1 MKNKE
6 TLMAKHNKKRN
17 VGLLHEQLIRHASRM
32 TVEGSVEK
40 AQDAVDIVT
49 RHFKRGS
56 ETLREFRLFSSL
68 IHTKVDS
75 KDLAQRIVA
84 ESRRACMDHDSEKL
98 RREKS
103 LLIKDINH
111 LLNEESFYDQR
122 IPTYRIFATVQALLN
137 EWRGASR
144 LTPAEIVKYESRLV
158 DHLTRQEAENELQ
171 RSENAD
177 PLVLNIMIEKF
188 NKKYGKT
195 LSEDQRKILELR
207 LMNKNEEAVVLM
219 ESVKKKTLASIDRFY
234 ESLENEYLGKKRDVL
249 VERVTN
255 FQPDETDESVAKALS
270 LANLLSELEAE

>member
-1 MKNKE
+1 
-6 TLMAKHNKKRN
+6 
-17 VGLLHEQLIRHASRM
+17 M
-32 TVEGSVEK
+32 TVDGRSEK

-49 RHFKRGS
+49 RHFKKDS
-56 ETLREFRLFSSL
+56 ETLKEFRLFSSL

-75 KDLAQRIVA
+75 EALAQRIID
-84 ESRRACMDHDSEKL
+84 ESRRACMDHNAEVLK
-98 RREKS
+98 REKS
-103 LLIKDINH
+103 LLIRDINH

-122 IPTYRIFATVQALLN
+122 IPNYKIFATVQALLN

-144 LTPAEIVKYESRLV
+144 LTPAEMVKYESRLIE
-158 DHLTRQEAENELQ
+158 HLTRDEAENDLQ

-188 NKKYGKT
+188 NKKYGQT
-195 LSEDQRKILELR
+195 LSDDQRKILEFR
-207 LMNKNEEAVVLM
+207 LMNKNKDAVVLM
-219 ESVKKKTLASIDRFY
+219 ESVKQKTLASIDRFY
-234 ESLENEYLGKKRDVL
+234 ESLDNEYLGKKRDVL

>member
-1 MKNKE
+1 
-6 TLMAKHNKKRN
+6 MAKHNKKRN

-32 TVEGSVEK
+32 TVEGNVEK

-49 RHFKRGS
+49 KHFGKGS
-56 ETLREFRLFSSL
+56 EMLREFRLFSSL
-68 IHTKVDS
+68 IHTKVHS
-75 KDLAQRIVA
+75 RDLAQRIVE
-84 ESRRACMDHDSEKL
+84 ESRRACTDHNASQL
-98 RREKS
+98 RKEKS

-122 IPTYRIFATVQALLN
+122 IPDYKTFATVQALLN

-144 LTPAEIVKYESRLV
+144 LTPAEVVKYESRLI
-158 DHLTRQEAENELQ
+158 DHLIREEVENDLQ
-171 RSENAD
+171 RVENAD

-188 NKKYGKT
+188 NKKYGKS
-195 LSEDQRKILELR
+195 LSDDQRKILECR
-207 LMNKNEEAVVLM
+207 LLNKNEEAIVLM
-219 ESVKKKTLASIDRFY
+219 ESVKVKTLESIDRFY
-234 ESLENEYLGKKRDVL
+234 ESLDNEYLGKKRDVL

>member
-1 MKNKE
+1 
-6 TLMAKHNKKRN
+6 MAKHNKKRN